1 MQITEFSKPVSSK
14 KLNENLAKTFG
25 YSLKLEDLTVEDL
38 YQAAAKLKNKIYNY
52 EMTESYDSVVENHD
66 YQKTRAFLDVISQAI
81 TERTLSPEEKS
92 KKEKYFKGM
101 KKVKGDFSK
110 RYGERGDEVMHATAT
125 KMAKKESVEEAMDLL
140 KTVLSEKIL
149 RESEEDKASIIM
161 SGKDMVDRITGWIE
175 DVASMQSESLLQL
188 LDSIKQNMGSDVST
202 RFSEI
207 VKPALSE
214 LQAS

>member
-101 KKVKGDFSK
+101 KKVFT
-110 RYGERGDEVMHATAT
+110 RY
-125 KMAKKESVEEAMDLL
+125 
-140 KTVLSEKIL
+140 
-149 RESEEDKASIIM
+149 
-161 SGKDMVDRITGWIE
+161 
-175 DVASMQSESLLQL
+175 
-188 LDSIKQNMGSDVST
+188 
-202 RFSEI
+202 EI
-207 VKPALSE
+207 FV
-214 LQAS
+214 